1 MKIAFESREYD
12 KLNELISLL
21 AKKRG
26 QPKKAL
32 IDMVQLCMSFIDK
45 LPTEEQRIA
54 LISTLKE
61 VTEKKIFL
69 EVKIHS

>member
-1 MKIAFESREYD
+1 MKIAFDSREYE

-32 IDMVQLCMSFIDK
+32 IDMIQLCMSFIDK
-45 LPTEEQRIA
+45 LPTEAQRIA
-54 LISTLKE
+54 LITTLKE

-69 EVKIHS
+69 EVS